1 MIVVILKCEE
11 IKIRESYSNTKPVI
25 KNSIT
30 SYFTYKYGVSDSQD
44 GAAVAVFS
52 NQEKKYSLPRENIW
66 RITHTLHYY
75 WKKKYFFFD
84 SYIALHTH
92 SAKAP
97 SSKIQNWKYNV
108 HKIQCMRNY
117 FLRHVHM
124 RTQHIMDTPQNQYI
138 IIYCYK
144 VATPNAH

>member
-44 GAAVAVFS
+44 DAAVAVFS

-75 WKKKYFFFD
+75 WKKKYFF
-84 SYIALHTH
+84 LTHTLLFIH
-92 SAKAP
+92 TLPRLPVPKSRTE
-97 SSKIQNWKYNV
+97 SIMCIKYNV
-108 HKIQCMRNY
+108 
-117 FLRHVHM
+117 
-124 RTQHIMDTPQNQYI
+124 
-138 IIYCYK
+138 
-144 VATPNAH
+144 